1 MTSATLQLVSPL
13 SPSAAHRVVSATE
26 AELFAAIMKGAPGWQ
41 RLAYDEYHS
50 LVRGLVVKSLGP
62 RADVEDVVSD
72 VFLRFLENAS
82 RIRSPN
88 GVRSYIVSITMN
100 SVRREARKRKR
111 RALFQRFFVGHEE
124 MDRRPGLDDPKAKAA
139 LIQLSRI
146 LDELS
151 ADDRAAFVLRCME
164 DMPLAEVADTLKIS
178 HSTAKRRARRAS
190 ERVLKRVSRNA
201 LLADYIRDRTVL
213 DPTTPGVDGAVH
225 HRSAM
230 HRMVR
235 DRTGHGNDET

>member
-1 MTSATLQLVSPL
+1 
-13 SPSAAHRVVSATE
+13 
-26 AELFAAIMKGAPGWQ
+26 
-41 RLAYDEYHS
+41 
-50 LVRGLVVKSLGP
+50 
-62 RADVEDVVSD
+62 
-72 VFLRFLENAS
+72 RFLENAS